1 VDATVYALRLETL
14 EPIRAP
20 ETFAPDELVLV
31 VLPEFR
37 SVVLT
42 EIGRAAEWAE
52 LVADA
57 SESGLA

>member
-1 VDATVYALRLETL
+1 MSTTASALYVLRLETL

-42 EIGRAAEWAE
+42 EIGRAAEWMEA
-52 LVADA
+52 A
-57 SESGLA
+57 